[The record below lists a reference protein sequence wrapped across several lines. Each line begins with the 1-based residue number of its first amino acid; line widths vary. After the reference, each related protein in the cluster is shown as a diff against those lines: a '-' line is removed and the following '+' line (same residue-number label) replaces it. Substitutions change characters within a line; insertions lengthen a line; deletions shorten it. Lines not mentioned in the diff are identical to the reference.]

1 MSLMGLKIGIG
12 ITGSFC
18 SFEKVYSVL
27 QELNDQGADLY
38 PIMSF
43 AANSNDTKFGLAED
57 WNKKFMNL
65 TGKPL
70 VNTIAGAE
78 PIGPTA
84 FLDIMVVAP
93 CTGNTMARMANG
105 ITDTPVTMACK
116 AHLRNGKP
124 VVIAMATNDGLGATA
139 RNLATLLNS
148 KNIYFVPFGQDNAE
162 KKPNSLVCDFDLIG
176 PTVEMALKGKQLQP
190 ILL

>member
-1 MSLMGLKIGIG
+1 MSLIGLKIGIG

-18 SFEKVYSVL
+18 SFEKVYSVM
-27 QELNDQGADLY
+27 QDLNDQGADLY

-43 AANSNDTKFGLAED
+43 AANGNDTKFGLAAD
-57 WNKKFMNL
+57 WNKKFMDL

-124 VVIAMATNDGLGATA
+124 VVIAMATNDGLGASI
-139 RNLATLLNS
+139 RNIATLLNS
-148 KNIYFVPFGQDNAE
+148 KNIYFVPFGQDNAI

-176 PTVEMALKGKQLQP
+176 PAVEQALKGKQLQP

>member
-1 MSLMGLKIGIG
+1 MSLIGLKIGIG

-27 QELNDQGADLY
+27 QDLNDQGADLY

-43 AANSNDTKFGLAED
+43 AANSNDTKFGLAAD
-57 WNKKFMNL
+57 WNKKFMDL

-148 KNIYFVPFGQDNAE
+148 KNIYFVPFGQDNAV
-162 KKPNSLVCDFDLIG
+162 KKPNSLVCDFDLIS
-176 PTVEMALKGKQLQP
+176 PTVEQALKGKQLQP